1 MQPLKGFIKKA
12 LTRTVS
18 VKGLRG
24 QTKEVEVPPS
34 QHLVLGVQ
42 FAIIATLCLTALE
55 IVYILVVEAFNS
67 EIFAAVTL
75 VVGTILGAFFAQ
87 RA

>member
-1 MQPLKGFIKKA
+1 MTDFIKKA

-18 VKGLRG
+18 VKGARG

-34 QHLVLGVQ
+34 QRLVLGVQ
-42 FAIIATLCLTALE
+42 FAIIAMLCLTALE
-55 IVYILVVEAFNS
+55 IVYILVVNAFSS

-75 VVGTILGAFFAQ
+75 VVGTILGAFFGQ
-87 RA
+87 KG